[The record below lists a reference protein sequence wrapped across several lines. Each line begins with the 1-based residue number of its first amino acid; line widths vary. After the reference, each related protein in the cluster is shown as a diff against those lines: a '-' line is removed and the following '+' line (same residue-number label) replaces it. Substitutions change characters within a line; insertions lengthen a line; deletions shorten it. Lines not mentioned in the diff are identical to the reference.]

1 LLDSGAGRGHALDV
15 SDELRVQGRVLRPEH
30 LAQVRTLIAAH
41 PQASRRQLSQLL
53 CRQWGWKND
62 AGQFKDMAARTLM
75 LKLQQ
80 RGLIALPA
88 RRQMPTTHRRG
99 QCAALDLPLE
109 FATPAPLCADLKAV
123 QPLCIQCVSPHQ
135 PDHRLFT
142 ALIHEH
148 HYLGLRTT
156 VGENLKYLVR
166 AADGRPLACLLF
178 GAAAWK
184 VAARDAWI
192 GWSPAQR
199 VRRLQWITNNT
210 RFLILPGVRIPHLAS
225 HVLGRVAR
233 RIARDWQAKYAHPVV
248 ALETFVQRDR
258 FTGTCYRAANWIHL
272 GATTGRSR
280 QDRDHQLQVAVKDLY
295 LLPLCRHWRAP
306 LRAEP

>member
-1 LLDSGAGRGHALDV
+1 LD
-15 SDELRVQGRVLRPEH
+15 
-30 LAQVRTLIAAH
+30 QVRALIAGQ
-41 PQASRRQLSQLL
+41 PQASRRQLSELL
-53 CRQWGWKND
+53 CRQWDWKND

-75 LKLQQ
+75 LKLHQ
-80 RGLIALPA
+80 RGLIVLPA
-88 RRQMPTTHRRG
+88 RRQTPATHRRG
-99 QCAALDLPLE
+99 QTPHLELPLE
-109 FATPAPLCADLKAV
+109 FASPPPLCADLNSV
-123 QPLCIQCVSPHQ
+123 QPLQLQCVSPRH

-142 ALIHEH
+142 ALVHEH

-192 GWSPAQR
+192 GWSAAQR
-199 VRRLQWITNNT
+199 ARRLQWITNNT

-225 HVLGRVAR
+225 HVLGGVAR
-233 RIARDWQAKYAHPVV
+233 RIARDWQAKYGHPVV

-258 FTGTCYRAANWIHL
+258 FAGTCYRAANWRAL
-272 GATTGRSR
+272 GTTTGRTR
-280 QDRDHQLQVAVKDLY
+280 QDRDHQLQRPLKDLY
-295 LLPLCRHWRAP
+295 LLPLCPDWRAH
-306 LRAEP
+306 LHAQA

>member
-1 LLDSGAGRGHALDV
+1 MSE
-15 SDELRVQGRVLRPEH
+15 ELIVQGRVLTPDH
-30 LAQVRTLIAAH
+30 LQQVSALVATH
-41 PQASRRQLSQLL
+41 PGASRRQLSQLL
-53 CRQWGWKND
+53 CARWDWRND

-88 RRQMPTTHRRG
+88 RRQPPSTHRRG
-99 QCAALDLPLE
+99 QGAELDLPLE
-109 FATPAPLCADLKAV
+109 FASPPPLCADLKAV
-123 QPLCIQCVSPHQ
+123 QPLGIQCLSPHQ
-135 PDHRLFT
+135 PDQRLFT
-142 ALIHEH
+142 ALIRQH

-166 AADGRPLACLLF
+166 AADGQPLACLLF

-184 VAARDAWI
+184 AAARDVCI

-199 VRRLQWITNNT
+199 AARLQWITNNT
-210 RFLILPGVRIPHLAS
+210 RFLILPGIRIAHLAS

-248 ALETFVQRDR
+248 ALETFVQRER
-258 FTGTCYRAANWIHL
+258 FSGTCYRAANWIHL
-272 GATTGRSR
+272 GATTGRGR
-280 QDRDHQLQVAVKDLY
+280 QDRDHQRHVGIKDHY
-295 LLPLCRHWRAP
+295 LLPLARDWRASLLAQP
-306 LRAEP
+306 

>member
-1 LLDSGAGRGHALDV
+1 MSEVLI
-15 SDELRVQGRVLRPEH
+15 VQGRRLTPDD
-30 LAQVRTLIAAH
+30 LAQVRGLIDAH
-41 PQASRRQLSQLL
+41 PQASRRQLSQRL
-53 CRQWGWKND
+53 CREWDWKND

-88 RRQMPTTHRRG
+88 RRQTPTTHRRG
-99 QCAALDLPLE
+99 QTPPLGLPLE
-109 FATPAPLCADLKAV
+109 FASPPPLCADLKAV
-123 QPLCIQCVSPHQ
+123 QPLSIQCAAPDQ
-135 PDHRLFT
+135 PDQRLFT
-142 ALIHEH
+142 ALVNTH

-192 GWSPAQR
+192 GWPPAQR
-199 VRRLQWITNNT
+199 TRRLQWITNNT

-233 RIARDWQAKYAHPVV
+233 RIAGDWQAKYGHRVV
-248 ALETFVQRDR
+248 ALETFVERDR
-258 FTGTCYRAANWIHL
+258 FTGTCCRAANWIHL
-272 GATTGRSR
+272 GSTTGRSR
-280 QDRDHQLQVAVKDLY
+280 QDRHHQLQRPVKDVY
-295 LLPLCRHWRAP
+295 LLPLCPDWRAR
-306 LRAEP
+306 LLAEG